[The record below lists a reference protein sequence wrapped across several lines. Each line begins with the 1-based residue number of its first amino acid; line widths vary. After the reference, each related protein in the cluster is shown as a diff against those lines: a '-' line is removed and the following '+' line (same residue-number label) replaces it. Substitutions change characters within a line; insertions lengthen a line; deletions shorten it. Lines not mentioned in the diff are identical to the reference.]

1 MQLYHEGY
9 TLRSERVESHSE
21 TIERLRRWGGRFI
34 SASWE
39 DASEFW
45 LLMISDAIEAGV
57 ERGLGIGVASSTCGP
72 CVLPLPGQ
80 PSVLIGLNCSVACLA
95 LPPGDEPER
104 WTLELGVPFHSFS
117 YKAGDPNILVL
128 FETGV
133 LALSE
138 AGVERWR
145 FDFKDVMCLAR
156 VGRTHV
162 SVSYM
167 EGEQFEI
174 DRMTGRSRR
183 SVSG

>member
-1 MQLYHEGY
+1 
-9 TLRSERVESHSE
+9 
-21 TIERLRRWGGRFI
+21 
-34 SASWE
+34 
-39 DASEFW
+39 
-45 LLMISDAIEAGV
+45 
-57 ERGLGIGVASSTCGP
+57 
-72 CVLPLPGQ
+72 
-80 PSVLIGLNCSVACLA
+80 VACVA

-128 FETGV
+128 FETGM

-145 FDFKDVMCLAR
+145 FDFSDVMCLTR
-156 VGRTHV
+156 IGKTHV

-174 DRMTGRSRR
+174 DRTTGQARKRGS
-183 SVSG
+183 S